1 MKIRFIH
8 WFVYLSLWLLTCS
21 GNYSLNYELVS
32 INNETKQQS
41 IFIEL
46 EDFLIVI
53 NGKKAFIINEKS
65 LKTKKLTKPIFN
77 RLVGAERIMKI
88 GNTVICKSKLHG
100 KLERFNMEDFY
111 KTKSSIYY
119 LMLISILLITTI
131 TWLYIYQKSKKRN
144 INPQVVINTKFEDQL
159 YQRIITTNKTSLSV
173 HELDIILEIE
183 KLSSDSK
190 KLKRHRLINELNKN
204 YPGIIQRQKDLTD
217 KRRNIYLIKI
227 NKI

>member
-1 MKIRFIH
+1 MKVRLFH
-8 WFVYLSLWLLTCS
+8 RFVYLSLWLLTCS

-32 INNETKQQS
+32 IKNETNQQS

-65 LKTKKLTKPIFN
+65 LKTKKLTKLIFN
-77 RLVGAERIMKI
+77 RLIGAEKIMKI
-88 GNTVICKSKLHG
+88 RNTVICKSKFNG
-100 KLERFNMEDFY
+100 KLERFNLEDFY
-111 KTKSSIYY
+111 KTKSDIYF
-119 LMLISILLITTI
+119 LMLISVISISTI
-131 TWLYIYQKSKKRN
+131 TWLYFYQKSKKRN
-144 INPQVVINTKFEDQL
+144 IDSHEVIYTKFEDQL
-159 YQRIITTNKTSLSV
+159 YQRIITCKKTTLSV

-217 KRRNIYLIKI
+217 KRRNIYIIKT
-227 NKI
+227 N